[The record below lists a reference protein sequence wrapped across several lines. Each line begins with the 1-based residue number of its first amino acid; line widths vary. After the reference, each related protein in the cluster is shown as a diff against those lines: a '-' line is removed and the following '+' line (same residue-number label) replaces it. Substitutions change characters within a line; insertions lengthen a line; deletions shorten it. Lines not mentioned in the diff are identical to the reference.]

1 MFVVNSRFGSVWR
14 SRSSRESISILA
26 IALLLSS
33 CAGTPGSQAIQDSLK
48 ADPSLQT
55 SPQATTSPTP
65 NPTPTSPTPTPTP
78 KPVVPNSGLKAEAVV
93 LPENFPIALPQYPD
107 ASLMEVIT
115 PDADAPDTL
124 SAIEPTDATD
134 PLSDRLSSE
143 TGENSVTPSEIP
155 PETSEIQQDSAA
167 DAALYPW
174 QTRWKTSDSIDT
186 VRTFY
191 KRELKRQ
198 AWTTQQVMLSQ
209 TESSFTVRQANISAV
224 VRIIAGEAGEAGQ
237 PTEIVID
244 YGITTD
250 VDLSPTTNSKPGAT
264 PASTANTPANALG
277 TTRFSDLTNLD
288 AIAEPLR
295 SPVAEVV
302 KLGVLTAKQG
312 DRFAPSDPALRR
324 DYVRWLFAAHNRIY
338 ADRPS
343 EQLRAITPESSGVI
357 AFQDVPKSDPDFPII
372 QGLAEAG
379 ILPSSLNGN
388 DTTTQF
394 QPDAPLTRETLV
406 MWKVPLDRR
415 RSLPTATID
424 ALQNTWGFQDT
435 EQIAPLALRALLV
448 DFQNGDLSVV
458 RRTFGYTTLFQ
469 PKKVVTRAE
478 AAASL
483 WYFGFQG
490 EGRSAKTV
498 LESP

>member
-1 MFVVNSRFGSVWR
+1 MFVVNCRLLCVLR
-14 SRSSRESISILA
+14 SRLPRESAIALT

-33 CAGTPGSQAIQDSLK
+33 CAGLPGSQALQDSLS
-48 ADPSLQT
+48 ADPALQT
-55 SPQATTSPTP
+55 PSETAASPVPTPSATPPSGTPPSGTSLSGTSP
-65 NPTPTSPTPTPTP
+65 SESA
-78 KPVVPNSGLKAEAVV
+78 NSDATADGVTTV
-93 LPENFPIALPQYPD
+93 LPDNFPIALPQYPE
-107 ASLMEVIT
+107 ATLTGVI
-115 PDADAPDTL
+115 APD
-124 SAIEPTDATD
+124 SAASDATD
-134 PLSDRLSSE
+134 L
-143 TGENSVTPSEIP
+143 TPATDDA
-155 PETSEIQQDSAA
+155 TSESSTDSTVNLEVL
-167 DAALYPW
+167 DALKVSGNSEPSRW
-174 QTRWKTSDSIDT
+174 QTRWTTPDPIET
-186 VRTFY
+186 VRSFY
-191 KRELKRQ
+191 KRELKRKT
-198 AWTTQQVMLSQ
+198 WTTQQIMLSQ
-209 TESSFTVRQANISAV
+209 AESSFTVRQANISAI
-224 VRIIAGEAGEAGQ
+224 VRIVAGEAGQ
-237 PTEIVID
+237 PTAIAID
-244 YGITTD
+244 YTIAAETTAD
-250 VDLSPTTNSKPGAT
+250 ANPKPGAT
-264 PASTANTPANALG
+264 STTKPDATATSSG
-277 TTRFSDLTNLD
+277 TTRFSDLANLD

-295 SPVAEVV
+295 SSVADVA
-302 KLGVLTAKQG
+302 KLGVLTAKEG
-312 DRFAPSDPALRR
+312 DRFAPSDPTLRR

-343 EQLRAITPESSGVI
+343 EQIRAIAPESSGTI
-357 AFQDVPKSDPDFPII
+357 AFQDVPKSDPDFAII

-388 DTTTQF
+388 DATTQF
-394 QPDAPLTRETLV
+394 QPNDPLTREALV

-435 EQIAPLALRALLV
+435 EQITPLALRALLV

-490 EGRSAKTV
+490 EGRSAKTA

>member
-1 MFVVNSRFGSVWR
+1 MFVVNCRLWCVFR
-14 SRSSRESISILA
+14 SRSSRESAIALT

-33 CAGTPGSQAIQDSLK
+33 CAGLPGSQALQDSLS

-55 SPQATTSPTP
+55 PPETTASPAPTATPDATPQPDSVTPDATS
-65 NPTPTSPTPTPTP
+65 NVLSD
-78 KPVVPNSGLKAEAVV
+78 V
-93 LPENFPIALPQYPD
+93 LPELPDNFPIALPQYPE
-107 ASLMEVIT
+107 AILTGVV
-115 PDADAPDTL
+115 AP
-124 SAIEPTDATD
+124 
-134 PLSDRLSSE
+134 
-143 TGENSVTPSEIP
+143 
-155 PETSEIQQDSAA
+155 DSAA
-167 DAALYPW
+167 SDTTDLTPSTDSSTTSEPSADSTTNLDILDTLNLSGNSEPYPW
-174 QTRWKTSDSIDT
+174 QTRWTTTDPIET
-186 VRTFY
+186 VRDFY
-191 KRELKRQ
+191 KRELKRKV
-198 AWTTQQVMLSQ
+198 WTTRQIMLSQ
-209 TESSFTVRQANISAV
+209 AESSFTVRQGDVSAI
-224 VRIIAGEAGEAGQ
+224 VRIVAGETGQ
-237 PTEIVID
+237 PTEIAID
-244 YGITTD
+244 YAIAADTTAEAN
-250 VDLSPTTNSKPGAT
+250 PNPGAT
-264 PASTANTPANALG
+264 PTTKPDATTTPSG

-295 SPVAEVV
+295 LSVAEVA
-302 KLGVLTAKQG
+302 KLGVLTAKEG
-312 DRFAPSDPALRR
+312 DRFAPNDPALRR

-343 EQLRAITPESSGVI
+343 EQLRAIAPESSGAI
-357 AFQDVPKSDPDFPII
+357 AFQDVPKSDPDFAII

-394 QPDAPLTRETLV
+394 QPNDPLTRETLV

-469 PKKVVTRAE
+469 PKKVVTRSE

>member
-1 MFVVNSRFGSVWR
+1 MEFAVFVVNCRLLCVLR
-14 SRSSRESISILA
+14 SRLPRESAIALT

-33 CAGTPGSQAIQDSLK
+33 CAGLPGSQALQDSLS

-55 SPQATTSPTP
+55 PSEMAASPAPTPSATSPSG
-65 NPTPTSPTPTPTP
+65 TSPSESA
-78 KPVVPNSGLKAEAVV
+78 NSDAMADRVATV
-93 LPENFPIALPQYPD
+93 LPDNFPIALPQYPEATLTGVIAP
-107 ASLMEVIT
+107 AS
-115 PDADAPDTL
+115 AA
-124 SAIEPTDATD
+124 SDATD
-134 PLSDRLSSE
+134 LTPAPDDSPTEPSPDSTVNLEVLDALKLSS
-143 TGENSVTPSEIP
+143 NSEPS
-155 PETSEIQQDSAA
+155 
-167 DAALYPW
+167 LW
-174 QTRWKTSDSIDT
+174 QTRWTTPDPIET
-186 VRTFY
+186 VRKFY
-191 KRELKRQ
+191 QRELKRK
-198 AWTTQQVMLSQ
+198 AWTTQQIMLSQ
-209 TESSFTVRQANISAV
+209 AESSFTVQQENISAI
-224 VRIIAGEAGEAGQ
+224 VRIVAGEAGQ
-237 PTEIVID
+237 PTAIAID
-244 YGITTD
+244 YAIATD
-250 VDLSPTTNSKPGAT
+250 TAADTDPNTAASPKPNATPTTKPDTSAT
-264 PASTANTPANALG
+264 ASA
-277 TTRFSDLTNLD
+277 TTRFSDLANLE

-295 SPVAEVV
+295 SSVVDVA
-302 KLGVLTAKQG
+302 KLGVLTAKEG

-343 EQLRAITPESSGVI
+343 EQIRAIAPESSGTI
-357 AFQDVPKSDPDFPII
+357 AFQDVPKSDPDFAII

-379 ILPSSLNGN
+379 ILPSLLNGN
-388 DTTTQF
+388 DATTQF
-394 QPDAPLTRETLV
+394 QPNDPLTREALV

-435 EQIAPLALRALLV
+435 EQITPLALRALLV

-490 EGRSAKTV
+490 EGRSAKTA

>member
-1 MFVVNSRFGSVWR
+1 MFVINCHLWCVLR
-14 SRSSRESISILA
+14 SRSPRESAIALA
-26 IALLLSS
+26 MALLLSS
-33 CAGTPGSQAIQDSLK
+33 CAGLPGSQTLQDSLS

-55 SPQATTSPTP
+55 PPETTASPAPTPTPIATPPSESVTSPTP
-65 NPTPTSPTPTPTP
+65 SDTPSNTTSD
-78 KPVVPNSGLKAEAVV
+78 V
-93 LPENFPIALPQYPD
+93 LPDNFPIALPQYPE
-107 ASLMEVIT
+107 ANLTGVV
-115 PDADAPDTL
+115 AP
-124 SAIEPTDATD
+124 
-134 PLSDRLSSE
+134 
-143 TGENSVTPSEIP
+143 
-155 PETSEIQQDSAA
+155 DSAA
-167 DAALYPW
+167 SDAIELVPSADSSTTPESSENPVPNLEILDALNLSGNSEPYPW
-174 QTRWKTSDSIDT
+174 QTRWTTTDPSDT
-186 VRTFY
+186 VRNFY
-191 KRELKRQ
+191 KRELKRK

-209 TESSFTVRQANISAV
+209 AESSFTVRQENVSAI
-224 VRIIAGEAGEAGQ
+224 VRIVAGEAGQ
-237 PTEIVID
+237 PTEIAID
-244 YGITTD
+244 YAITAE
-250 VDLSPTTNSKPGAT
+250 TTADANPKPGAT
-264 PASTANTPANALG
+264 STTKPDATATSSG

-295 SPVAEVV
+295 SSVADVA
-302 KLGVLTAKQG
+302 KLGVLTAKEG
-312 DRFAPSDPALRR
+312 DRFAPSDPTLRR

-343 EQLRAITPESSGVI
+343 EQIRAIAPESSGTI
-357 AFQDVPKSDPDFPII
+357 AFQDVPKSDPDFAII

-379 ILPSSLNGN
+379 ILPSALNGN
-388 DTTTQF
+388 DATTQF
-394 QPDAPLTRETLV
+394 QPNDPLTREALV

-435 EQIAPLALRALLV
+435 EQITPLALRALLV

-490 EGRSAKTV
+490 EGRSAKTA